1 MIGERFYKKA
11 LPVNFLLQ
19 VLQILLLQIFG
30 FTLALARLR
39 KILRFALA
47 PVRARASESGKFII
61 FFSLFLLDVGDNL
74 LYVFFDIHHLV
85 NKKGKP
91 NILKALIF
99 IKIFD
104 LVALKEAQDNH

>member
-61 FFSLFLLDVGDNL
+61 FFFLYFYWMWEIIFYTSSLTFTIWL
-74 LYVFFDIHHLV
+74 IKKV
-85 NKKGKP
+85 NQ
-91 NILKALIF
+91 IF
-99 IKIFD
+99 WKR
-104 LVALKEAQDNH
+104 